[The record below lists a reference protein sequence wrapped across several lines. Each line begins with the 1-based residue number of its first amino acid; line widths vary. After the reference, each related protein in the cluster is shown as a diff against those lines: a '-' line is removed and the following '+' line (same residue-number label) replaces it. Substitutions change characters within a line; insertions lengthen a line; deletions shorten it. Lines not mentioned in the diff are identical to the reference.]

1 MLRYIKSIA
10 LLSIICLSLS
20 VQADAQDRLTGELF
34 ATRSEVIARHG
45 MAATNHPLASQ
56 IAIDILK
63 KGGSAADAAI
73 AANAFLGFADPAM
86 NGIGGD
92 MFVIIWSEEDQ
103 KLFGLN
109 ASGKSP
115 MNLTLQE
122 LKDQGLSGIPASSP
136 HSVTVPG
143 TVDGWFELQERF
155 GNLDM
160 ETVLRPTINY
170 AREGIAVT
178 STIAEMYDYLDR
190 DLIRGYGLPGDFDW
204 EEDLPNFSELYRP
217 AGEFHNKGDVR
228 INRELAATY
237 EIIAEKGRNAFYE
250 GEIAEEIVDHVREN
264 G

>member
-1 MLRYIKSIA
+1 MLRFLKCFA
-10 LLSIICLSLS
+10 LLPFFYFSLTL
-20 VQADAQDRLTGELF
+20 QIEAQDRLSGELF

-63 KGGSAADAAI
+63 QGGSAADAAI

-86 NGIGGD
+86 SGVGGD

-103 KLFGLN
+103 KLYGLN

-115 MNLTLQE
+115 MNLTLQD
-122 LKDQGLSGIPASSP
+122 LKDMGLNSIPASSP

-160 ETVLRPTINY
+160 KSALQPTIDY

-178 STIAEMYDYLDR
+178 STIAEMYDYLER
-190 DLIRGYGLPGDFDW
+190 DLIREYGLEDDFDW
-204 EEDLPNFSELYRP
+204 EEDLPNL
-217 AGEFHNKGDVR
+217 
-228 INRELAATY
+228 REL
-237 EIIAEKGRNAFYE
+237 
-250 GEIAEEIVDHVREN
+250 
-264 G
+264 